1 MRQRVW
7 LWRCSKGI
15 GRMWEALKE
24 AGLAD
29 RSEAEPKAGMPHLST
44 RLLFAN
50 ISSLMALQGLNYIIP
65 LITLPYLVRV
75 LGIGP
80 FGLISVA
87 QAFAGYFTV
96 FTDYGFN
103 LSATRKIAL
112 QHEDMAAVSRTFS
125 AVITIKFIFMVV
137 GMAVMLLGLAL
148 LPHFRRDAG
157 VYAVNYLTVVGSV
170 LLPTWLFQGLQ
181 DMKTIAI
188 LNGVTKVVSAC
199 LLFVLVHS
207 ARDLLVAAALP
218 PLGVLVSGVAG
229 LWICLRRLNLHYR
242 IPSYRA
248 LKEQLAEGVHLFV
261 STASVTLYTN
271 TNVILVGLLA
281 GNTQAGYFSTGEKVV
296 RAALGLLGPVFQ
308 GIFPHVNALARESK
322 ERAVA
327 FLRRSLF
334 WIGLGSLLPSMA
346 LLIFARPIVLLAF
359 GSNALG
365 CVPVLRWIALL
376 PFVIALSNVFGVQTM
391 LTFGMEKQFSRILI
405 AAGVVNVAFCTLLVL
420 HFGASGAAA
429 CVFFVE
435 VGVTLATAVF
445 VWRTGIFPGRQFQ
458 KVPM

>member
-1 MRQRVW
+1 M
-7 LWRCSKGI
+7 C
-15 GRMWEALKE
+15 EALKE
-24 AGLAD
+24 AGLPNAG
-29 RSEAEPKAGMPHLST
+29 EAVPKTRTPHIST
-44 RLLFAN
+44 RLLFEN

-103 LSATRKIAL
+103 LSATRKIAQ
-112 QHEDMAAVSRTFS
+112 QHDDMAAVSSTFS
-125 AVITIKFIFMVV
+125 AVITIKFIFMLV
-137 GMAVMLLGLAL
+137 GVGVLLMILAL
-148 LPHFRRDAG
+148 APHFRSDAD
-157 VYAVNYLTVVGSV
+157 VYAVNYLAVVGSV

-181 DMKTIAI
+181 DMRTIAI
-188 LNGVTKVVSAC
+188 LNGITKVASAC

-207 ARDLLVAAALP
+207 SRDYLIAAALP
-218 PLGVLVSGVAG
+218 PIGVLVSGVAG

-242 IPSYRA
+242 IPTYRS
-248 LKEQLAEGVHLFV
+248 LREQLAEGIHLFL
-261 STASVTLYTN
+261 STASITLYTN

-281 GNTQAGYFSTGEKVV
+281 GNVQAGLFSTGEKVV
-296 RAALGLLGPVFQ
+296 RATLGLLGPVFQ
-308 GIFPHVNALARESK
+308 GIFPHVNAMARESK

-327 FLRRSLF
+327 FLRRSMF
-334 WIGLGSLLPSMA
+334 WIGLASLLPSMA
-346 LLIFARPIVLLAF
+346 LLIFAHPIVLLAF
-359 GSNALG
+359 GGNALG
-365 CVPVLRWIALL
+365 SVPVLRWIAML

-391 LTFGMEKQFSRILI
+391 LTFGMERQFSRILI
-405 AAGVVNVAFCTLLVL
+405 AAGVVNVALCSLLVL

-429 CVFFVE
+429 SVFFVE
-435 VGVTLATAVF
+435 VGVTLATMAF
-445 VWRTGIFPGRQFQ
+445 VWRAGILRRRQLQ